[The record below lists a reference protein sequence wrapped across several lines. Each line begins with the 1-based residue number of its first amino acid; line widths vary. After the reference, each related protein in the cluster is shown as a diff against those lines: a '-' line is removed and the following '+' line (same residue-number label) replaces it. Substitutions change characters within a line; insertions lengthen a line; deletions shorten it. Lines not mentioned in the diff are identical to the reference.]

1 VKVVHYYGD
10 SAWVFVGV
18 PLGFGAIGFL
28 PAVEMTEK
36 PIEMTEK
43 PIEMTEKLIEMTE
56 KPVEMSERDG
66 LR

>member
-1 VKVVHYYGD
+1 VVHYYGD

-43 PIEMTEKLIEMTE
+43 PIEMTEK
-56 KPVEMSERDG
+56 PVEMSERDG
-66 LR
+66 SR